1 MLDDKKTY
9 ARIGVIPRVWALAA
23 VFMNLTVDPPE
34 VVSEWPCVSD
44 CQRDASGV
52 SFALDD
58 TSCDLDFSFI
68 GLPEEASVSYVLLAG
83 GAVVEVGDGT
93 RLPLSSFPD
102 ADAVRFLSADASV
115 DWGAVTSVRARVATR
130 PMVMQRTGNWNLF
143 YTHDGNKNVSELVY
157 YQRARGVAAHYEY
170 APFGAVT
177 ARTRGDNWGTLD
189 FSSLNP
195 YRFSSEFADDATA
208 TVYYNYRH
216 YEPVTGRWLTR
227 DPAGGQ
233 MLYRFVSNRVVGVN
247 DFIGLLVPSYDNGRY
262 SVDGK
267 TCTMTVNMKI
277 RFIFEDGRLGKWDEE
292 SEKKWAS
299 SVVKLVNAY
308 FNGGYVSYKKEQ
320 YRKWGMQSP
329 VKAYRCRS
337 DCAKKCKD
345 GISVK
350 FKFATTSGSDYDF
363 KLAVKYDELRSW
375 ANPAVQT
382 SPTDDFGDSDLKVN
396 GELSVNDNKTVSK
409 GTVDGTE
416 YWQIVVVHEIGHLL
430 GMSHPGQTAEN
441 VLGGRSAADS
451 EEDYNVNAASLMG
464 KGMVLTDTD
473 FNDAFCS
480 HIDKNKFGRGW
491 RAK

>member
-115 DWGAVTSVRARVATR
+115 DWGAVTSVRARVAAR

-143 YTHDGNKNVSELVY
+143 YTHDMRPRRRRRVARGSVATEPRSGRKRPRNKNVSELVY

-177 ARTRGDNWGTLD
+177 VQTRGDGWGTLD

-195 YRFSSEFADDATA
+195 FRFSSEFADDALGL
-208 TVYYNYRH
+208 VYYNYRH
-216 YEPVTGRWLTR
+216 YDPLTGRWLSR
-227 DPAGGQ
+227 DSSGEHWSRGLCSFLSNNCRNYVDVLGLCCCGDCQVKDFKYLGSMIIGFRLISAAGKDFATISLEKALEGMKGLALEEFVKSHGDDLMKSIFAARKSALGQ
-233 MLYRFVSNRVVGVN
+233 MSFWESIANFSVSTGFVLKPQLQIAKVMNYQRRDCTKRWWSFLFVGRCTWSSWENRHVVMQ
-247 DFIGLLVPSYDNGRY
+247 PEWRSPPASYDIESMFDVAGVVRNPKEVLEKIIEGLR
-262 SVDGK
+262 SIVESREADG
-267 TCTMTVNMKI
+267 
-277 RFIFEDGRLGKWDEE
+277 FDEE
-292 SEKKWAS
+292 
-299 SVVKLVNAY
+299 N
-308 FNGGYVSYKKEQ
+308 YK
-320 YRKWGMQSP
+320 
-329 VKAYRCRS
+329 
-337 DCAKKCKD
+337 
-345 GISVK
+345 
-350 FKFATTSGSDYDF
+350 SG
-363 KLAVKYDELRSW
+363 LGCELMED
-375 ANPAVQT
+375 T
-382 SPTDDFGDSDLKVN
+382 GEDS
-396 GELSVNDNKTVSK
+396 
-409 GTVDGTE
+409 
-416 YWQIVVVHEIGHLL
+416 
-430 GMSHPGQTAEN
+430 
-441 VLGGRSAADS
+441 
-451 EEDYNVNAASLMG
+451 
-464 KGMVLTDTD
+464 
-473 FNDAFCS
+473 
-480 HIDKNKFGRGW
+480 
-491 RAK
+491 